1 MDFLSV
7 KAQHSVGALDLET
20 TDSTEANSIHV
31 LDSKAMVS
39 MDSKAQDSIVS
50 GVAMD
55 SIDALDLDVVSENVV
70 ATDSEKSGQKPKKK
84 RGNTLPPSVQCH
96 AKLTGPCKIVS
107 EGKKTR
113 GQRNRIPP
121 TCLRLLTTH
130 QPSYGCFLII

>member
-70 ATDSEKSGQKPKKK
+70 ATDSEKSGQKK
-84 RGNTLPPSVQCH
+84 RGNTMPPSVQCH

-107 EGKKTR
+107 EGKK
-113 GQRNRIPP
+113 N
-121 TCLRLLTTH
+121 
-130 QPSYGCFLII
+130 

>member
-20 TDSTEANSIHV
+20 TDSTEANSIHA

-84 RGNTLPPSVQCH
+84 TRQH
-96 AKLTGPCKIVS
+96 AAALSAVPCKID
-107 EGKKTR
+107 R
-113 GQRNRIPP
+113 AMQNRE
-121 TCLRLLTTH
+121 
-130 QPSYGCFLII
+130 